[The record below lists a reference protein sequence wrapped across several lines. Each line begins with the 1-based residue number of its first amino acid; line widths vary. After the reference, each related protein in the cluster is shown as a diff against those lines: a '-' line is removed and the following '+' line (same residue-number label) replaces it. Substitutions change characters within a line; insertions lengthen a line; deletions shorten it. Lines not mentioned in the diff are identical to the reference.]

1 MYGFQNLCARR
12 IHNQNQE
19 VGFGSQPLRTL
30 SQMHQDQRGG
40 RGGEGEEPGVEET
53 VSRVLRGWGKAQPR
67 TDYVLFTVCLLQACL
82 WNEMLEGFP
91 WVIHGKGESHSKV
104 LITHVGT
111 CGSDTTRVAE
121 GAGGGL
127 RCVCVCARG
136 VCVGVP
142 SSVQLGVIWWAPAVF
157 LTDKTTPSEDR
168 QQRKRAPA
176 HRSRWKKRVLS
187 KEARQQNGPS
197 RAP

>member
-1 MYGFQNLCARR
+1 M
-12 IHNQNQE
+12 
-19 VGFGSQPLRTL
+19 
-30 SQMHQDQRGG
+30 
-40 RGGEGEEPGVEET
+40 
-53 VSRVLRGWGKAQPR
+53 LRGWGKAQPR

-104 LITHVGT
+104 LITHVGA

-187 KEARQQNGPS
+187 KEAREQNGPS